1 MYHKGQLFQNFI
13 IDIQEKYLKF
23 LSQAQP
29 CMVARIHLRQ
39 VSIAPSD
46 IIRSLEIIRLTFSEI
61 MRKISLIVFIFKTE
75 LYNGQ

>member
-13 IDIQEKYLKF
+13 IEIQEKYLKF

-46 IIRSLEIIRLTFSEI
+46 IIRSLEIIRPTFSVI